1 MRAATRLTARVP
13 LPQGAIAIGVGL
25 VVAGLSQYGF
35 LAIAARALGT
45 QRYAPLA
52 TFWALLFVCAPGFFL
67 PLEQEVG
74 RALAA
79 RRARGE
85 GGRPLVIKA
94 AVAGGG
100 LTALLVLATAVASG
114 PLTAH
119 LFDGDAAFVWALAAG
134 FVIFA
139 VQYLTRGTFAGNGR
153 FGPYGALLGIEGVV
167 RVVVALLLAI
177 AAVHVA
183 GSYGMALVGGS
194 VVAVA
199 AVVAGR
205 RGLLRPGPPAAWS
218 ELSSALGFLLV
229 ASVMTQFLLSIGTV
243 AVQILATPA
252 QQAAAGRFLTSRIVA
267 YVPIF
272 LFQAV
277 QAALL
282 PKLSGL
288 AARGRHIEFR
298 RVLVEL
304 LLLVAGLGAAAT
316 AALAVL
322 GPLVT
327 KLLFGGGFELGNL
340 DFGLLAG
347 SCAVFMVAQVLSQ
360 ALISL
365 SGYAR
370 VAAGWLAGGIVF
382 TTVTAVGSDL
392 FLRVETGLVAGSL
405 ATVAVMA
412 VLLVP
417 LLRTRAAA
425 ADAAELVA
433 AAAPVPEV

>member
-1 MRAATRLTARVP
+1 MSAAARISARVP
-13 LPQGAIAIGVGL
+13 LPQGAIAIGIGL

-35 LAIAARALGT
+35 LAIAAHALGT

-85 GGRPLVIKA
+85 GGRPLVVKA

-100 LTALLVLATAVASG
+100 LTALLVLATALASG
-114 PLTAH
+114 TLTARVFH
-119 LFDGDAAFVWALAAG
+119 GDGAFVWALAVG
-134 FVIFA
+134 FVVFA
-139 VQYLTRGTFAGNGR
+139 IQYLTRGTLAGNGR
-153 FGPYGALLGIEGVV
+153 FGPYGALLGIEGAV
-167 RVVVALLLAI
+167 RVLAALALFV
-177 AAVHVA
+177 AAVGVA
-183 GSYGMALVGGS
+183 GPYGLALVGGS
-194 VVAVA
+194 AVAVA
-199 AVVAGR
+199 LVIAAR

-218 ELSSALGFLLV
+218 ELSSALGFLLL
-229 ASVMTQFLLSIGTV
+229 ASFMTQYLLSIGTV

-252 QQAAAGRFLTSRIVA
+252 QQAAAGKFLNGRIVA

-272 LFQAV
+272 LFQAI

-282 PKLSGL
+282 PKLSAL
-288 AARGRHIEFR
+288 AERGRHVEFR
-298 RVLVEL
+298 RVLLEL
-304 LLLVAGLGAAAT
+304 LLLVAGLGTAAT
-316 AALAVL
+316 VVLTFL
-322 GPLVT
+322 GPPVT
-327 KLLFGGGFELGNL
+327 KLMFGGGFDLGRG
-340 DFGLLAG
+340 DFVLLAG

-370 VAAGWLAGGIVF
+370 VAAGWLAGGVAF
-382 TTVTAVGSDL
+382 TTVTAAGSDL
-392 FLRVETGLVAGSL
+392 FLRVETGLVAGSV
-405 ATVAVMA
+405 ATVVVMA
-412 VLLVP
+412 ALLLP

-425 ADAAELVA
+425 HDAAELVA